1 MSSAQHLPGFIQAVQ
16 PVINHYGYFAVG
28 GLILVEDFGIPTPG
42 ETTLIAASVFAGL
55 GQLNIFYV
63 VLVAFIAAIL
73 GDNIGF
79 ALGDFGGRRLINRFG
94 KYVFITPERLDR
106 TEAFF
111 NRNGG
116 RVVVVAR
123 FIEGLRQINGIIAGI
138 SEMRWPKFIVFN
150 AIGAA
155 LWVGVWAS
163 VGYFGGDHIE
173 ALHKYAAVFSGLA
186 LLLLILYIIYRILK
200 KKRAAKK

>member
-1 MSSAQHLPGFIQAVQ
+1 MSHATQLPGFVSALQ
-16 PVINHYGYFAVG
+16 PMIHHYGYFAVG
-28 GLILVEDFGIPTPG
+28 GLIMLEDFGVPTPG
-42 ETTLIAASVFAGL
+42 ETILIAASVFAGL
-55 GQLNIFYV
+55 GQLNIFLV
-63 VLVAFIAAIL
+63 VLVAFLAAII

-79 ALGDFGGRRLINRFG
+79 AIGDFGGRRLINRFG
-94 KYVFITPERLDR
+94 KYVFITPERLDK

-111 NRNGG
+111 TRNGG
-116 RVVVVAR
+116 RVVIVAR
-123 FIEGLRQINGIIAGI
+123 FIEGLRQVNGIIAGI

-173 ALHKYAAVFSGLA
+173 TLHKYATLFSGLA
-186 LLLLILYIIYRILK
+186 ILAIILYVVYRVIK
-200 KKRAAKK
+200 KKREK